1 MPFGINLPDWKTALQ
16 ESFQNYVAQPLET
29 KFQEVQAFN
38 YRTQKIIIAF
48 GVGIFALLAIAYF
61 WKDENER

>member
-1 MPFGINLPDWKTALQ
+1 MPFGINLPDWKAALQ
-16 ESFQNYVAQPLET
+16 ESFQNYVTEPLEK

-38 YRTQKIIIAF
+38 HRTQKIILAF

-61 WKDENER
+61 WKDE

>member
-1 MPFGINLPDWKTALQ
+1 MPLGFNLPDWKTALQ

-29 KFQEVQAFN
+29 KFQEVKAYN
-38 YRTQKIIIAF
+38 EKTQKIIIAF

-61 WKDENER
+61 WKDES

>member
-1 MPFGINLPDWKTALQ
+1 
-16 ESFQNYVAQPLET
+16 VAQPLET

-61 WKDENER
+61 